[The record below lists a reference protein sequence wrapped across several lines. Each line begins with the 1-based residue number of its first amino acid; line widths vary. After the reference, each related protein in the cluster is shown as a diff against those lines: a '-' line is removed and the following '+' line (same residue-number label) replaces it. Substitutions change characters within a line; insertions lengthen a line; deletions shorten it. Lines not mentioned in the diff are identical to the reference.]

1 MTSTQLW
8 TTSKWALLNPLSLSA
23 DSRHSTTTAR
33 VSLFLATVC
42 LSNKTKTSLQ
52 IKVSSS
58 NRTNS
63 IPSETNSSSS
73 SLNSV
78 VSNRHSNH
86 LSEGV
91 SSKPNSQPSGDLN
104 NSLLNNHHSATSSQH
119 SKAIPLK
126 LLKMVWLI

>member
-1 MTSTQLW
+1 MTNTQLW

-42 LSNKTKTSLQ
+42 LSNKTKTNLQ

-86 LSEGV
+86 FSEGV